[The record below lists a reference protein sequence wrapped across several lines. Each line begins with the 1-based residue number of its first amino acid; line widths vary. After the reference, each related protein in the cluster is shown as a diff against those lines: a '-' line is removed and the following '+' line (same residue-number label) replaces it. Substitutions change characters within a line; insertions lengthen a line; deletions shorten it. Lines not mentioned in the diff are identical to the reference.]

1 MYALVMSAAAP
12 NCRISLGATSAVFGF
27 TTGSRAGVSIGPCGV
42 SSLPIRPN
50 TSLCVISN
58 RSGIATSW
66 HDDDLPDAG
75 IEKVVHVCRT
85 NHYSGVRTTIRAVS
99 YTHLRAHETRHDL
112 VC

>member
-42 SSLPIRPN
+42 SSLPMRPN

-66 HDDDLPDAG
+66 HGDDLPDVG
-75 IEKVVHVCRT
+75 VKKVVHVCGAY
-85 NHYSGVRTTIRAVS
+85 HDSGVRPTTCATDSDNVFNEYCPRVS
-99 YTHLRAHETRHDL
+99 
-112 VC
+112 